1 MNWNGSSLQGVSQI
15 NGNLLY
21 YEDVTTSTLLGWQTS
36 AHGATRG
43 LYDKHLAHC
52 SCGLAH

>member
-36 AHGATRG
+36 AQGAQEVCMTSIWPTA
-43 LYDKHLAHC
+43 LVD
-52 SCGLAH
+52 